1 MKANFYYYTV
11 DLNDKLFKK
20 LKYKKDYQKKKI
32 TETKKSTK
40 IKMKN
45 VKKSKV
51 NDEVESNGSDDYRDD
66 DMQRQFHEFQDSQ
79 KDPEMEIDE
88 FVEEV
93 NDEQQNQ
100 SLYGNTFGNEN
111 AEKVNK
117 LDEENKQQEQ
127 HQKVDSGQ
135 IKLQTF
141 RKYDSDESTGSEGE
155 EDELD
160 LVNSKKRKQQI
171 KRQKIQHKP
180 PDHRKRCT
188 TRKVSNHFS

>member
-1 MKANFYYYTV
+1 
-11 DLNDKLFKK
+11 
-20 LKYKKDYQKKKI
+20 
-32 TETKKSTK
+32 
-40 IKMKN
+40 MKN